1 MLVSAFD
8 VEFIS
13 EDVARCQE
21 DRWALYVLSGVGLFE
36 PKFTLVTH
44 GPFDARVAKEVLP
57 AMFAP

>member
-1 MLVSAFD
+1 MLVLTFD
-8 VEFIS
+8 VKLIP

-21 DRWALYVLSGVGLFE
+21 DRWALYVLSSVGLLE
-36 PKFTLVTH
+36 PKFTLITH